1 MAITDFQIVR
11 LPRNVICKI
20 RDSEITNGSTYDISD
35 EADLNFKR
43 FPELEGYYLNKKL
56 KFRTYDS
63 SIQKYS
69 NEAEINLV
77 WEANSS
83 VLPSSENNTH
93 LLQYGNSIKLLDH
106 LPINSATEFIE
117 ITEVTEGVIVP
128 YVFLEENREVVPG
141 ERFSPEDLFY
151 SFFQISE
158 VRNTHP
164 YFVLKYKVGR
174 NNVLQPEEYTL
185 TLNAQLP
192 LQINLLYQTVS
203 GPELVIGEIGNNT
216 MGFYEV
222 SQFEVAG
229 GMPNGT
235 VQLTFDFANL
245 LDSVPEIDD
254 VKRVI
259 IIGNGQ
265 SYNATSGS
273 LLYPLTFD
281 LDSSGQLNFTTTFI
295 KDADEFSPSESFKI
309 FISEINGEAQGPLFI
324 TLTVLSEL

>member
-43 FPELEGYYLNKKL
+43 FPELEGYYLSKKL

-63 SIQKYS
+63 SVQKYS

-93 LLQYGNSIKLLDH
+93 LLQYGNAIKLLDH

-158 VRNTHP
+158 VRNRYP

-174 NNVLQPEEYTL
+174 NNVLQPEEYTF
-185 TLNAQLP
+185 TLNAELP

-203 GPELVIGEIGNNT
+203 GPELGIVEIGNNT
-216 MGFYEV
+216 MVFNEV

-229 GMPNGT
+229 GKPNET

-245 LDSVPEIDD
+245 LDSVPEDD

-259 IIGNGQ
+259 ITGNGQ
-265 SYNATSGS
+265 TYNATSGS

-281 LDSSGQLNFTTTFI
+281 LDSSGQLNFTTMFI
-295 KDADEFSPSESFKI
+295 KDADESSPSESFQI
-309 FISEINGEAQGPLFI
+309 FISEVNGEAQGPLFI